1 MKKKL
6 TLYEIETLVRTLTTT
21 VIDTLTIEQQNIL
34 DSLPNSKELEDL
46 EKEYF
51 EYKAIEEEALNKR
64 RALAKK
70 IGLPLSNSENYVL
83 DYFVKQQKE
92 YKLSRVSLPKIPT
105 QQELK
110 DLIILNSNLELQE
123 IVDKITGMYIN

>member
-21 VIDTLTIEQQNIL
+21 VINTLTTEQQNIL

-51 EYKAIEEEALNKR
+51 EYKAIEEEASNKR
-64 RALAKK
+64 RALAEK
-70 IGLPLSNSENYVL
+70 IGFSSYNSENYVL
-83 DYFVKQQKE
+83 DYFAKQQKE

>member
-34 DSLPNSKELEDL
+34 NSLPNSKELEDL

-51 EYKAIEEEALNKR
+51 EYKAIEEEAFNKR
-64 RALAKK
+64 SALAKK
-70 IGLPLSNSENYVL
+70 IGLPLYNSESYTL
-83 DYFVKQQKE
+83 DYFAKQQKE

-105 QQELK
+105 IQELK